1 MRFLSGD
8 LSAKLVT
15 NATVLVI
22 ALPRDDDDGE

>member
-15 NATVLVI
+15 NATVPVI
-22 ALPRDDDDGE
+22 ALPRDDDGE